1 MANCLMNWMDQR
13 LLRQQVSVCD
23 CAMHMKADYV
33 LEVDL
38 ALQSTQIGK
47 DSCIVN
53 QY

>member
-1 MANCLMNWMDQR
+1 MAICLMNWMEQR

-38 ALQSTQIGK
+38 VLQSMQTDK

-53 QY
+53 RY